1 MATTTY
7 TYSTGVAVSYQGTAI
22 TGVYAC
28 SVTGPSGPCLGRASK
43 WTSEAGSATVSFFGP
58 VSSGWSLTD
67 GVFAVVGGGTSFSSK
82 AFVESLDTELELN
95 GVTRSTVTFK
105 FIA

>member
-28 SVTGPSGPCLGRASK
+28 SV
-43 WTSEAGSATVSFFGP
+43 
-58 VSSGWSLTD
+58 
-67 GVFAVVGGGTSFSSK
+67 
-82 AFVESLDTELELN
+82 
-95 GVTRSTVTFK
+95 
-105 FIA
+105 